1 MRLYSSELSPAPITE
16 KKATRDSQRDSLLRF
31 AKQSHISLPRS
42 ILIDLDKLNYLVS
55 SFRSSKKATFLS
67 HRAKGY
73 LFQQQI
79 ILKEGDITILLITFK

>member
-16 KKATRDSQRDSLLRF
+16 KKQHVTRNVTHCCDLRNNLT
-31 AKQSHISLPRS
+31 SHFP
-42 ILIDLDKLNYLVS
+42 DLYKLNYLVS
-55 SFRSSKKATFLS
+55 SFRSSNKATFLS